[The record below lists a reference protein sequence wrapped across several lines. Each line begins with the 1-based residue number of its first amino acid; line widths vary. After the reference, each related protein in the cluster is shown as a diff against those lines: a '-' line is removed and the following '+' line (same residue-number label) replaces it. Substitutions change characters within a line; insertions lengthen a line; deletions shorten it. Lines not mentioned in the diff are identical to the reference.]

1 MKPLSWIGIVLV
13 VLGLLS
19 FVVPLPHSEH
29 EGFSAGGMS
38 VGVDSHHS
46 ETVSPIIS
54 AAMILGGAGI
64 LIVGRS
70 RKSGA
75 L

>member
-1 MKPLSWIGIVLV
+1 MKPLSWIGIVLI

-19 FVVPLPHSEH
+19 FVVPLPQCEH

-38 VGVDSHHS
+38 VGVDTHHS

-54 AAMILGGAGI
+54 GALILAGAGI
-64 LIVGRS
+64 LIVGRG
-70 RKSGA
+70 KSTA

>member
-38 VGVDSHHS
+38 VGVDTHHS

-54 AAMILGGAGI
+54 MILGGAGI
-64 LIVGRS
+64 LIVSRGR
-70 RKSGA
+70 RSGA

>member
-1 MKPLSWIGIVLV
+1 MKPLSWVGIILI

-29 EGFSAGGMS
+29 EGISAGGMS
-38 VGVDSHHS
+38 VGVDTHHS

-54 AAMILGGAGI
+54 AAMILAGAGI
-64 LIVGRS
+64 LIVGRG
-70 RKSGA
+70 KSTS

>member
-38 VGVDSHHS
+38 VGVDTHHS

-64 LIVGRS
+64 LIVGRG
-70 RKSGA
+70 RRSGA

>member
-1 MKPLSWIGIVLV
+1 MKPLSWIGIILI

-38 VGVDSHHS
+38 VGVDTHHS

-54 AAMILGGAGI
+54 AAMVLAGAGI
-64 LIVGRS
+64 LIVGRG
-70 RKSGA
+70 KSTA

>member
-1 MKPLSWIGIVLV
+1 MKPLSWVGIVLV

-19 FVVPLPHSEH
+19 FVVPLPHNEH

-38 VGVDSHHS
+38 VGVDTHHS

-64 LIVGRS
+64 LIVSRGR
-70 RKSGA
+70 RSGA

>member
-29 EGFSAGGMS
+29 EGFSAGGMN
-38 VGVDSHHS
+38 VGVDTHHS

-54 AAMILGGAGI
+54 AALILGGAGI
-64 LIVGRS
+64 LIVSRGR
-70 RKSGA
+70 RSGA

>member
-1 MKPLSWIGIVLV
+1 MKPLSWVGIILI

-38 VGVDSHHS
+38 VGVDTHHS

-54 AAMILGGAGI
+54 AAMILAGAGI
-64 LIVGRS
+64 LIVGRG
-70 RKSGA
+70 KSTA